1 MQASDWMKMRFDRI
15 ESTMRETGKCFE
27 PLSSEQTRML
37 WKHSRIPNMVLCVEQ
52 DGTMDPAHQDSDAHD
67 ILLVG
72 ETSDPDNLY
81 PFDDVCACWADRWQG
96 SLPTEDPRREDLA
109 TRDLPRMI
117 DRCVDASVASATQHG
132 EPAEGDDPPGPV
144 LSLTESLA
152 LVDRHADEIR
162 ALFSAT
168 RIAST
173 RSRLKQRRQAVY
185 EKIGLDLGHD
195 SIRQEQASM
204 REVEPHGVAAQSV

>member
-27 PLSSEQTRML
+27 PLSSERTRML

-52 DGTMDPAHQDSDAHD
+52 EGTMDPVDQDSDAHD

-72 ETSDPDNLY
+72 EESDPDSLY
-81 PFDDVCACWADRWQG
+81 PFDDMCSCWAGSWQG
-96 SLPTEDPRREDLA
+96 SLPTEDPRRANVA
-109 TRDLPRMI
+109 TRDLPGML
-117 DRCVDASVASATQHG
+117 DRSVDASVASATQQG

-162 ALFSAT
+162 ALFSAE

-173 RSRLKQRRQAVY
+173 RSRLKQRRQEVY
-185 EKIGLDLGHD
+185 GKIGLDLGHD
-195 SIRQEQASM
+195 SMRQEHASV
-204 REVEPHGVAAQSV
+204 REEVPLGLAAQSV

>member
-15 ESTMRETGKCFE
+15 ESTIRETGKCFE

-52 DGTMDPAHQDSDAHD
+52 EGIMDSVDQDSDAHD

-72 ETSDPDNLY
+72 EESDPDSLY
-81 PFDDVCACWADRWQG
+81 PFDDVCSCWAGGWQG
-96 SLPTEDPRREDLA
+96 SLPTKDPQRENLA
-109 TRDLPRMI
+109 TRDLPTMI
-117 DRCVDASVASATQHG
+117 DRCVDASVASATQQG

-144 LSLTESLA
+144 LSLAESLA
-152 LVDRHADEIR
+152 IVDKHADEIR
-162 ALFSAT
+162 VLFSAE

-173 RSRLKQRRQAVY
+173 RSRLKQRRQGVY
-185 EKIGLDLGHD
+185 GKIGLDLGHD
-195 SIRQEQASM
+195 SMRQEHASV
-204 REVEPHGVAAQSV
+204 REEVPLGLAAQSV